1 MKSKTIAAALGL
13 AFLSGCCW
21 ITQGTTQPVLIDSK
35 PSRAEFRVTG
45 RPEKYVT
52 PATVHLSRSEQVVKF
67 NVEGYSDEPYVL
79 TTRTSTAFYFSL
91 LLGVI
96 SGGVDLLT
104 GSWQEF
110 DLKDE
115 GKITFTLKPTSN
127 NPEEII
133 SISSNPQGATILIKG
148 VEQPE
153 KTGTKGA
160 GATKIRIKW
169 ANAADREREITLR
182 YENFVESKALLR
194 RGTTEHHRDLVR
206 VPDKVLVMF
215 ESEPKQATVLVDG
228 QRVIPETPARAEIE
242 WPVGDDRPKKV
253 EFRKTGYLPII
264 TEITKKDTKTS
275 ANLLPD
281 VNSAILKIDCFPP
294 GAMVAVDDKEV
305 GTHLK
310 EVSLQWSIVQ
320 KSHKLRFSRPGYVTW
335 ETTVEEAKRL
345 GPLQVR
351 LQPSLPGLP

>member
-1 MKSKTIAAALGL
+1 MRNKTLAAALGL
-13 AFLSGCCW
+13 ALLSGCCW
-21 ITQGTTQPVLIDSK
+21 ITQGTTQAVLIESK
-35 PSRAEFRVTG
+35 PSRAEFRIAG

-52 PATVHLSRSEQVVKF
+52 PATVHLARSEQTVKF

-115 GKITFTLKPTSN
+115 GKIMFTLKPTSN

-133 SISSNPQGATILIKG
+133 SISSNPPGATILIKG

-153 KTGTKGA
+153 KSGTKGP

-169 ANAADREREITLR
+169 ASAADREREITLL
-182 YENFVESKALLR
+182 YDNFVESKALLR
-194 RGTTEHHRDLVR
+194 RGTTEHHRDLIR
-206 VPDKVLVMF
+206 VPEQVWVTFD
-215 ESEPKQATVLVDG
+215 SEPKEAEVLVDG
-228 QRVIPETPARAEIE
+228 QPFIQVTPARKQVE
-242 WPVGDDRPKKV
+242 WPVGDPRPKKV
-253 EFRKTGYLPII
+253 EFRKPGFHPVVIDITNRDAKASATLQPII
-264 TEITKKDTKTS
+264 TS
-275 ANLLPD
+275 A
-281 VNSAILKIDCFPP
+281 VLKLDCFPP
-294 GAMVAVDDKEV
+294 AAKVEVDGVEV

-310 EVSLQWSIVQ
+310 EVSLNWSVVQ
-320 KSHKLRFSRPGYVTW
+320 KGHKLRFSRQGYVTW
-335 ETTVEEAKRL
+335 ETTVEEARRF